1 MTYFSTMLERIQSA
15 TKGETGSS
23 VAHNISIEGA
33 RGHAFA
39 FDLHYLINLSS
50 RDIRHVATNMVLDNI
65 LSLLSQIQKSK
76 TATSL
81 LHDLADKG
89 YRLGLLNF
97 DHYGAAFAP
106 SHKTIFLPVS
116 SLQGPLWTMDSHL
129 HCLSHMIRRAW
140 QHSENVGAYNAGSS
154 LDYARAFRSE
164 EADAESLSVLIAWEM
179 RQEGAP
185 DFWRA
190 FIASSDG
197 DMALA
202 FAETIDNDPL
212 AEFDNSALRAAFDAW
227 GMDFDRM
234 AASDDRALLAQGH
247 EYGDVVNDMRVISCG
262 FKKPAGVVDEEDT
275 LDNRMVLSAPKAYQ

>member
-1 MTYFSTMLERIQSA
+1 MTYFSTMLERIHSA
-15 TKGETGSS
+15 
-23 VAHNISIEGA
+23 A
-33 RGHAFA
+33 RGESETAIAHQLAVDGTSKNACA

-89 YRLGLLNF
+89 YRLGILDF
-97 DHYGAAFAP
+97 DYYGAAFSPA
-106 SHKTIFLPVS
+106 HKTIFLPVS
-116 SLQGPLWTMDSHL
+116 RLKGPIWTTESHL

-140 QHSENVGAYNAGSS
+140 QHSEYVGAYAAEAS
-154 LDYARAFRSE
+154 LDYVRAFRAE
-164 EADAESLSVLIAWEM
+164 EADAESISVLIAWEM
-179 RQEGAP
+179 RQEGAS

-202 FAETIDNDPL
+202 FSETIDNDPL

-234 AASDDRALLAQGH
+234 GGSDDRALLAQGFEH
-247 EYGDVVNDMRVISCG
+247 GDIVNDMRVVSCG
-262 FKKPAGVVDEEDT
+262 FKKQAVSFDNEMDEDK
-275 LDNRMVLSAPKAYQ
+275 LIASAPKAYQ